1 MLKKKKDDM
10 EWEREEQ
17 LVDKVLIQS
26 LARLKARQKKTAAPK
41 HVTPPASGESVKE
54 GKRKRKEEREKRV
67 AEKRARLV
75 ILD

>member
-1 MLKKKKDDM
+1 MLKKKKDDR

-26 LARLKARQKKTAAPK
+26 LARRKARQKKTAAPK

-54 GKRKRKEEREKRV
+54 GKRKRREKRV
-67 AEKRARLV
+67 ADKRARFV